1 MMHLIRLYI
10 MCLDILENEQIV
22 TYREKEHDLL
32 MDIRNGKY
40 LDDNRQPIPEFFE
53 LVDDYEKKLDYAKEN
68 TSLPDQPHKNEIM
81 DFVASVNERV
91 VKDEV

>member
-10 MCLDILENEQIV
+10 MCIDILEKEEII

-40 LDDNRQPIPEFFE
+40 LDSNDQPTDGFYDLLNEWQKRFE
-53 LVDDYEKKLDYAKEN
+53 YAKEN
-68 TSLPDQPHKNEIM
+68 TSLPEKPDYKKAEELLIYLNELALGI
-81 DFVASVNERV
+81 
-91 VKDEV
+91 